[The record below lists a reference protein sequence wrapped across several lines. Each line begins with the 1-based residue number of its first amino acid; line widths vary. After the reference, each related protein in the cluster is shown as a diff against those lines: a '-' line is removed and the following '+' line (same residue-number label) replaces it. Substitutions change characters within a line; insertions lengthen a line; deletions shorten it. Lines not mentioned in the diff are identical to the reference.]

1 LDLSFGCCYAYG
13 ITKCNFKLESKS
25 QCAHTL
31 KTKERAH
38 IVSMCWVGMRSK
50 DKNKEEM
57 RHTVQ
62 GIWDQVSLEQLQMLI
77 SSMPN
82 RMQQII
88 STKGGSTRW

>member
-1 LDLSFGCCYAYG
+1 MQFQARIQ
-13 ITKCNFKLESKS
+13 ITMYT
-25 QCAHTL
+25 HML
-31 KTKERAH
+31 KTKEQAH
-38 IVSMCWVGMRSK
+38 IVGMRRVGMRSK

-57 RHTVQ
+57 RQTVQ

>member
-1 LDLSFGCCYAYG
+1 VCPHVETS
-13 ITKCNFKLESKS
+13 
-25 QCAHTL
+25 
-31 KTKERAH
+31 ERAH
-38 IVSMCWVGMRSK
+38 IVGMRRVGMRSK

-57 RHTVQ
+57 GQTVQ
-62 GIWDQVSLEQLQMLI
+62 GVWDQVFLEQLQMLI